1 MLKIQQLIA
10 TFGDSHTYLGW
21 YPTLK
26 PELYLPIGVYPFSDG
41 VFILSASKE
50 YSTLIG
56 KRLTKINGHPIEKV
70 IDSLNTLITDE
81 NIALKKDFFPK
92 FIASTQVLDF
102 FKFGASGSYSL
113 EVEDENNNVTT
124 HPILSSIVGKQF
136 VSVPINNLP
145 YSWLQKKTAFTK
157 KYFKEDKILHVVYN
171 SCVPISIIRNNG
183 KDDSLK
189 FEDFQEQIFNDLKES
204 DVDKLLFDMRF
215 NGGGNSIYGTGFVNE
230 LSRKNINQ
238 TGKLFVVIGRSTFSS
253 AILNTLD
260 FKKKTNAIII
270 GEETGGKPNHYG
282 EVRTFKLPGSKLSV
296 QYSTKYFKNSESE
309 INTIVPDVKIEIT
322 FKDFING
329 KDPIYEWVK
338 NHSGG

>member
-1 MLKIQQLIA
+1 M
-10 TFGDSHTYLGW
+10 
-21 YPTLK
+21 
-26 PELYLPIGVYPFSDG
+26 
-41 VFILSASKE
+41 
-50 YSTLIG
+50 
-56 KRLTKINGHPIEKV
+56 
-70 IDSLNTLITDE
+70 
-81 NIALKKDFFPK
+81 
-92 FIASTQVLDF
+92 
-102 FKFGASGSYSL
+102 
-113 EVEDENNNVTT
+113 
-124 HPILSSIVGKQF
+124 
-136 VSVPINNLP
+136 
-145 YSWLQKKTAFTK
+145 
-157 KYFKEDKILHVVYN
+157 VYN

-189 FEDFQEQIFNDLKES
+189 FEDFQEQIFNDLKET